1 MSIKFIHCAD
11 VHLGSPLVAASKEKQ
26 NLLNDAI
33 ENALKNMVD
42 LAINENVDFVV
53 IAGDLFDGKMTN
65 ASIGR
70 KFKSIMKPLEEKNIY
85 TYVLFGNHDAE
96 GKHSLT
102 FSNSEYMKF
111 FSASNAETFKIEE
124 KKIAVHG
131 QSFKTQSVTDNLAK
145 QYPQKLDNY
154 FNIGVLHTSLDGR
167 VGHDNYAPCSIND
180 LENKN
185 YDYWA
190 LGHIHKKEIV
200 KKENPTIIYS
210 GNIQGRHSKE
220 SEEKGCFLVQIDEND
235 SITPI
240 FKKLN
245 KVEFLDI
252 KVHIEDVD
260 DENTLETKITENL
273 PIIVSESFLK
283 LTLTGKTELHYK
295 INVEKIKLSLPANIE
310 LVKFKN
316 KTTFPKSAEEI
327 AQMQDT
333 IGTLMNCFEKQEVE
347 NKIELLKQNIFN
359 SLIDKYDDE
368 LKNELISE
376 ININDTK
383 YLKEIVIEQLSKA
396 MK

>member
-1 MSIKFIHCAD
+1 MIIKFIHCAD
-11 VHLGSPLVAASKEKQ
+11 VHLGSPLVAASKEKKD
-26 NLLNDAI
+26 LLNDAI

-42 LAINENVDFVV
+42 LAINEKVDFIV

-70 KFKSIMKPLEEKNIY
+70 KFKSIMQPLEENKIY
-85 TYVLFGNHDAE
+85 TYVLFGNHDAQ

-111 FSASNAETFKIEE
+111 FSADNAETFKIEE

-131 QSFKTQSVTDNLAK
+131 HSFKTQAVFSNLA
-145 QYPQKLDNY
+145 QNYPQKVEGY
-154 FNIGVLHTSLDGR
+154 FNIGVLHTSLNGR
-167 VGHDNYAPCSIND
+167 DGHDSYAPCSISD

-200 KKENPTIIYS
+200 KEANPTIIYS
-210 GNIQGRHSKE
+210 GNIQGRHSQE
-220 SEEKGCFLVQIDEND
+220 SEKKGCFLVKIDDNHK
-235 SITPI
+235 ITPT
-240 FKKLN
+240 FKQLN
-245 KVEFLDI
+245 EVEFYDI
-252 KVHIEDVD
+252 EVDIEDVKTE
-260 DENTLETKITENL
+260 DELNSKIKDNL
-273 PIIVSESFLK
+273 QKIKNESFLK
-283 LTLTGKTELHYK
+283 LTLKGKTELHYK
-295 INVEKIKLSLPANIE
+295 INVENIKLSLPTNIE

-333 IGTLMNCFEKQEVE
+333 IGTLMNCFEKQEIVNQVE
-347 NKIELLKQNIFN
+347 VLKQNIFN

>member
-70 KFKSIMKPLEEKNIY
+70 KFKSIMKPLEENKIY

-111 FSASNAETFKIEE
+111 FSASNAQTFKIED

-145 QYPQKLDNY
+145 QYPQKLDGY
-154 FNIGVLHTSLDGR
+154 FNIGVLHTSLNGR
-167 VGHDNYAPCSIND
+167 EGHDNYAPCSIND

-200 KKENPTIIYS
+200 KEANPTIIYS

-220 SEEKGCFLVQIDEND
+220 SEEKGCFLVKIDDNNI
-235 SITPI
+235 ITPT
-240 FKKLN
+240 FKQLN
-245 KVEFLDI
+245 KVEFYDI
-252 KVHIEDVD
+252 EVDIEDVTTE
-260 DENTLETKITENL
+260 DELNSKIKENL
-273 PIIVSESFLK
+273 QNILIESFLK
-283 LTLTGKTELHYK
+283 LTLKGKTELHYK
-295 INVEKIKLSLPANIE
+295 INVENIKLSLPTNIE

-333 IGTLMNCFEKQEVE
+333 IGTLMNCFEKQEIVNQVE
-347 NKIELLKQNIFN
+347 VLKQNIFN

>member
-33 ENALKNMVD
+33 ENALKNMVN
-42 LAINENVDFVV
+42 LAISENVDFVV

-111 FSASNAETFKIEE
+111 FSASNAQTFKIEE

-145 QYPQKLDNY
+145 QYPQKVDGY

-167 VGHDNYAPCSIND
+167 VGHDNYAPCTIND
-180 LENKN
+180 LVNKN

-200 KKENPTIIYS
+200 KEANPTIIYS

-220 SEEKGCFLVQIDEND
+220 SEEKGCFLVQIDDNHK
-235 SITPI
+235 ITPT
-240 FKKLN
+240 FKQLN
-245 KVEFLDI
+245 KVEFYDI
-252 KVHIEDVD
+252 EVDIEDVTTE
-260 DENTLETKITENL
+260 DELKSKIKDNL
-273 PIIVSESFLK
+273 QNILIESFLK

-295 INVEKIKLSLPANIE
+295 I
-310 LVKFKN
+310 
-316 KTTFPKSAEEI
+316 
-327 AQMQDT
+327 
-333 IGTLMNCFEKQEVE
+333 
-347 NKIELLKQNIFN
+347 
-359 SLIDKYDDE
+359 
-368 LKNELISE
+368 
-376 ININDTK
+376 
-383 YLKEIVIEQLSKA
+383 
-396 MK
+396 